1 MQCSDVERVV
11 LDAIDGEL
19 SRSHMQAFQ
28 AHLAAC
34 DRCRAEFSRLR
45 SASGALREAVS
56 ELAPPT
62 SYVTARRVEG
72 LFGAYGRRR
81 APIKLLTWHRFAAA
95 AAVAAILASAPFIV
109 SDVISLV
116 APGRPVAEDGW
127 GSSGVSATGVP
138 SRGSRALVLTS
149 TDGRPS
155 GRSVVW
161 VPLRAG
167 PPAGGGAPGGVPLI
181 RTDSEGVTVPV
192 RHVFYDAEESSR
204 WW

>member
-1 MQCSDVERVV
+1 MRCSDVERAM
-11 LDAIDGEL
+11 LDALDGEL
-19 SRSHMQAFQ
+19 ARDHMQEFQ

-34 DRCRAEFSRLR
+34 ETCRAEFSQLR

-62 SYVTARRVEG
+62 SYVTARRIEG
-72 LFGAYGRRR
+72 VFGAYGRRR

-95 AAVAAILASAPFIV
+95 AAVAAILASAPFII

-116 APGRPVAEDGW
+116 GPGTPVAGDGW
-127 GSSGVSATGVP
+127 GSSSLSATRMPPFG
-138 SRGSRALVLTS
+138 GRALMLTS
-149 TDGRPS
+149 TDARPS

-161 VPLRAG
+161 LPLHAG
-167 PPAGGGAPGGVPLI
+167 PPAGRGARGETPVV